1 MSYISYADKILGFLA
16 FISFI
21 IYISLVSSNRYINK
35 NSPEWGSLSIDN
47 KKYVGYTNMIGNL
60 CMIFTCGLD
69 SIIFLNNKKIY
80 LGVYIG
86 KLIILM
92 LFIGLTYDVAVD
104 NSSYGKFNA
113 ALQPL
118 VGYLQVLSIGTI
130 VQITTRIDLNIHKNI
145 NLSPGE
151 ERTNSSFANNWL
163 ENKEE
168 NISDESEPEIVY
180 PEEGDIDYEENE
192 DSLKDE

>member
-35 NSPEWGSLSIDN
+35 NSPEWASLSISD

-69 SIIFLNNKKIY
+69 SIIFFNSKKIY
-80 LGVYIG
+80 LGAYIG

-92 LFIGLTYDVAVD
+92 LFIGLTYDITVD

-130 VQITTRIDLNIHKNI
+130 VQITSRIDLNLHKNI
-145 NLSPGE
+145 KLSSDE
-151 ERTNSSFANNWL
+151 ERTTSSFANNWL
-163 ENKEE
+163 ENKE
-168 NISDESEPEIVY
+168 DESFKPEVVY
-180 PEEGDIDYEENE
+180 PEKGDIDYVEEDE
-192 DSLKDE
+192 YSLKEE

>member
-21 IYISLVSSNRYINK
+21 TYISLVSSDRYVNR
-35 NSPEWGSLSIDN
+35 NSPAWVSLPVND
-47 KKYVGYTNMIGNL
+47 KKYVGYTNMVGNL
-60 CMIFTCGLD
+60 SMIFTCGLD
-69 SIIFLNNKKIY
+69 NIIFFNNKKIY

-92 LFIGLTYDVAVD
+92 LFIGLTYDITVD

-118 VGYLQVLSIGTI
+118 VGYLQILSIGTI
-130 VQITTRIDLNIHKNI
+130 VQITTRIDLNLHKNI
-145 NLSPGE
+145 KLSSDE
-151 ERTNSSFANNWL
+151 ERTTSSFANSWL
-163 ENKEE
+163 ENKE
-168 NISDESEPEIVY
+168 DAPLESEVVY
-180 PEEGDIDYEENE
+180 PEKGDIDYVEEDE
-192 DSLKDE
+192 DLLKEE